1 MNKFKKKMKSL
12 SQETKVGITIFVVA
26 IVFFTT
32 VGLARNWWK
41 PDRNSSINP
50 SISTSS
56 DIPNSTP
63 SPSNPTPSTSTNVN
77 ANVDE
82 VVGYPY
88 DGKKEIA
95 RHFYD
100 LESSVEIQ
108 TESIIYYD
116 GKYYASKGIDIVSID
131 GKTFDVLSALS
142 GTVESVNNDPIYG
155 LTVIIECE
163 YDIELIYSSLESTT
177 LKEGNKVSKGDVIG
191 KAGESIF
198 GADLGK
204 IHLTFQ
210 VMKDEIYLNPE
221 NCFGKKISQL

>member
-56 DIPNSTP
+56 DIPNSNP

-95 RHFYD
+95 RHFM
-100 LESSVEIQ
+100 I
-108 TESIIYYD
+108 
-116 GKYYASKGIDIVSID
+116 
-131 GKTFDVLSALS
+131 
-142 GTVESVNNDPIYG
+142 
-155 LTVIIECE
+155 
-163 YDIELIYSSLESTT
+163 
-177 LKEGNKVSKGDVIG
+177 
-191 KAGESIF
+191 
-198 GADLGK
+198 
-204 IHLTFQ
+204 
-210 VMKDEIYLNPE
+210 
-221 NCFGKKISQL
+221 